1 MIGYTRSKNDCR
13 KEAIAITRSAL
24 YVLLCYI
31 LWGLL
36 PIYWKQL
43 SSVNSLYILAS
54 RITFSMIFC
63 GLLLLLYKQWDKVKA
78 LRQDKKQLKLL
89 AWGSILITINWG
101 SYIFAVNSG
110 HILDASLAYYLNPIL
125 VIMLGAIFFGERLNR
140 WQLLAVLLSATG
152 VLYSVF
158 SYGKIPVYALVI
170 GGSFALYGAVKK
182 QIVVGSMVSTF
193 METALVFPLFLLIMA
208 VLEVQGSGCI
218 GQLTGWQYLL
228 IPLAGVVTS
237 VPLLVYAKG
246 IQHTSLAL
254 SGILMYVNPTLQLLI
269 GVFLYHEPFTHAQAI
284 TFLFVWIAVMIF
296 VGDSVLSGKRR
307 KNDRN
312 KQILSSQP

>member
-1 MIGYTRSKNDCR
+1 MQSDCR
-13 KEAIAITRSAL
+13 NEAIAISRSAL

-31 LWGLL
+31 LWGML

-43 SSVNSLYILAS
+43 AAVNSLYILAS
-54 RITFSMIFC
+54 RITFSMVFC

-78 LRQDKKQLKLL
+78 LRQDRKQLKLL

-125 VIMLGAIFFGERLNR
+125 VIILGAIFYRERLNH
-140 WQLLAVLLSATG
+140 WQMVAAMLSAVG
-152 VLYSVF
+152 VLYSIF
-158 SYGKIPVYALVI
+158 SYGKIPVFALVI

-182 QIVVGSMVSTF
+182 QVVVSSMVSTF
-193 METALVFPLFLLIMA
+193 METALVFPLFLLIMV
-208 VLEVQGSGCI
+208 VLEVQGNGSI
-218 GQLTGWQYLL
+218 GHLTGWQYLL

-254 SGILMYVNPTLQLLI
+254 SGILMYVNPTIQLLI
-269 GVFLYHEPFTHAQAI
+269 GVFLYHEPFTQAQAV
-284 TFLFVWIAVMIF
+284 TFIFVWIAVLIF
-296 VGDSVLSGKRR
+296 LGDSILAGKRKRSNR
-307 KNDRN
+307 K
-312 KQILSSQP
+312 KELLGSH